1 MQQWEEAVDY
11 ITDDVSFEYL
21 NLIKYIICYLFHI

>member
-1 MQQWEEAVDY
+1 MQQWEEATNY
-11 ITDDVSFEYL
+11 ITDDVVFEYL

>member
-1 MQQWEEAVDY
+1 MQQWEEAADY
-11 ITDDVSFEYL
+11 ISDDFDFECL